1 MWVEALD
8 SKPST
13 QLGVQHFFTPWCGG
27 ADGARDATLY
37 LLVVGTYCA
46 RAAIGSKVRV
56 HGRVHGGRTRRVKER
71 AGWQSGVGVGERVCK
86 NLACW
91 VPSAGLQRQRFTC
104 GSPRE
109 RQWQKSNIIVCVVV
123 SKHQTL
129 EIARADLDRMVALPV
144 ESTCNTKVVI
154 PHRNISHI
162 SWCPPETRWTREA
175 P

>member
-56 HGRVHGGRTRRVKER
+56 HGRVHGGRTRRRVKER
-71 AGWQSGVGVGERVCK
+71 AGSQSGVGVGERVCK

-91 VPSAGLQRQRFTC
+91 VPSVGLQRQRSTC
-104 GSPRE
+104 GNPRE
-109 RQWQKSNIIVCVVV
+109 RQWQKSNTCVWSSQSIKRWRLQELIWIGWWLCQ
-123 SKHQTL
+123 SKVH
-129 EIARADLDRMVALPV
+129 A
-144 ESTCNTKVVI
+144 
-154 PHRNISHI
+154 
-162 SWCPPETRWTREA
+162 TRRW
-175 P
+175 